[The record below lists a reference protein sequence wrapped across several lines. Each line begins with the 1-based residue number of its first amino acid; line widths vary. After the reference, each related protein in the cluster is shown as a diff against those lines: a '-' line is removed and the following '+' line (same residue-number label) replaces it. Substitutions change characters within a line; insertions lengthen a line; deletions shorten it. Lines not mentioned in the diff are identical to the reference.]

1 MNLFTKSLENRTILC
16 QENAAVLIHKE
27 LAQRNIRGVK
37 VLSLNSWLMSF
48 NFNDDISDIEI
59 RLSIHHQMKNIANQL
74 IQLKNICTTPSFEKE
89 CLTFLEKFKGYDL
102 DLQLLPENN
111 GLQKELKLIL
121 TTLKYPSK
129 NERLLKLLRN
139 IPDDEI
145 KKLVLMVRQPD
156 LFTSR
161 MLDYL
166 VSKGAEVSSFEK
178 YDSKAVFY
186 HAANKRQ
193 EIEAA
198 IQKIIKDHMDCD
210 SVQFCLLDQS
220 YQPLVRQLLERYQLP
235 FTFISEASVCNLAL
249 KAANMLRF
257 ALNDNQENCLNCL
270 NTGCFSLSQTPF
282 LIQALEIFN
291 CKWNDSFPDLASIDF
306 TYNLM
311 SERDVE
317 TVSALISKAED
328 ERTKI
333 LPVMNA
339 LTQYQSYRELFTNI
353 DAALMNYARQ
363 DMKAYKKIQRL
374 FIDAIDLIADESDCM
389 LILETLES
397 MQGTQKPENI
407 GGILIQTPDDLMFCE
422 GSCFVLGAAQKNFP
436 GFSSESGIFDENY
449 LAMIP
454 NYPTLDERYQQFINN
469 RYSLLTFAPELIIS
483 YPLNDYEGKN
493 NEASLEI
500 ENAMAEKGINKSSS
514 YPLIQ
519 IEHERFQQFQLSEHT
534 AHTLYLNEHKELQGS
549 VSSLERYTGCP
560 YAYFLK
566 SGLKVQE
573 PIDASF
579 SDQKIGTLSHYVL
592 ETLVQKYGKDY
603 AKADEAEISQLINE
617 QCAELNKIYPQLN
630 FNLIA
635 KKELISLMNNCAQ
648 LALMEEHSAL
658 MPVKCEQEFYHEYPL
673 GGGITLKLK
682 GYIDRIDENER
693 FFRIIDYKSSKKR
706 LNTEKVFSGQQ
717 LQLITYAMHSRNAL
731 NKEALGAFYYS
742 FKNENLALPY
752 GKVKRRG
759 AGEFIEND
767 TETMLTEKKK
777 AARLQGWIFSE
788 FVEEMDNE
796 GNYTAGIKNSP
807 KTGITAGN
815 VIDPRILTHL
825 LEQMMHTLA
834 ASILSGKIDCQ
845 PSEDACLYCSYKPI
859 CRFNGNPRKPQMLV
873 EVPENLMKNHGGEND
888 E

>member
-48 NFNDDISDIEI
+48 NYNDEISEIETK
-59 RLSIHHQMKNIANQL
+59 LLIHHQMKDIANQL
-74 IQLKNICTTPSFEKE
+74 KQLKNICVTPSFEKE
-89 CLTFLEKFKGYDL
+89 CLTFLEKFKGFDL
-102 DLQLLPENN
+102 DLKLLPEENE
-111 GLQKELKLIL
+111 LQKELKLIL
-121 TTLKYPSK
+121 TTLKFPSK
-129 NERLLKLLRN
+129 NEQLLKILKN

-161 MLDYL
+161 ILNYL
-166 VSKGAEVSSFEK
+166 ISKGAEERSFEK
-178 YDSKAVFY
+178 YEPQAAFY

-198 IQKIIKDHMDCD
+198 IQKIINDAMDCD
-210 SVQFCLLDQS
+210 HVQLCLLDQS

-235 FTFISEASVCNLAL
+235 FTFMSEASICNLAL

-270 NTGCFSLSQTPF
+270 NTGCFSSAQTPF

-291 CKWNDSFPDLASIDF
+291 SKWNDPFPNLENIEF

-317 TVSALISKAED
+317 TVSALITKAEE
-328 ERTKI
+328 ERAKI
-333 LPVMNA
+333 LPIMYS
-339 LTQYQSYRELFTNI
+339 LTHFQNYRELFTNI
-353 DAALMNYARQ
+353 DTALMNHARE
-363 DMKAYKKIQRL
+363 DIKSYKKIQRL
-374 FIDAIDLIADESDCM
+374 FIDAIDLIHDESDCL
-389 LILETLES
+389 LILEMLES
-397 MQGTQKPENI
+397 MNGRQKPDTI
-407 GGILIQTPDDLMFCE
+407 GGILIVDPDDLMFCE
-422 GSCFVLGAAQKNFP
+422 GTCFVLGSTQKNFP

-449 LAMIP
+449 LNKIAG
-454 NYPTLDERYQQFINN
+454 YPTLDERYQHFINN
-469 RYSLLTFAPELIIS
+469 RYALLTYAPEVILS

-500 ENAMAEKGINKSSS
+500 ENFMAEKGVSKSTL

-519 IEHERFQQFQLSEHT
+519 KEHERYTQFQLSEHT
-534 AHTLYLNEHKELQGS
+534 AHRLYLNEHKELHGS

-579 SDQKIGTLSHYVL
+579 SDQKIGTLSHYIL
-592 ETLVQKYGKDY
+592 ETLVQKYGKNY

-617 QCAELNKIYPQLN
+617 QCEELNKIYPHLN

-658 MPVKCEQEFYHEYPL
+658 VPVKCEQEFYHEYPI
-673 GGGITLKLK
+673 GNDITLKLK

-693 FFRIIDYKSSKKR
+693 FFRIVDYKSSKKR
-706 LNTEKVFSGQQ
+706 LVTDKVFSGQQ
-717 LQLITYAMHSRNAL
+717 LQLITYAMHSRDSL

-742 FKNENLALPY
+742 FKNENLSCPY
-752 GKVKRRG
+752 GKLKRRG
-759 AGEFIEND
+759 AGEFIETDKD
-767 TETMLTEKKK
+767 TILTEQKK
-777 AARLQGWIFSE
+777 ATRLQGWIFSD

-796 GNYTAGIKNSP
+796 GNYTAGIKNSA
-807 KTGITAGN
+807 KTGITASN
-815 VIDPRILTHL
+815 VIDPRVLTHL
-825 LEQMMHTLA
+825 LEQMMKSLA
-834 ASILSGKIDCQ
+834 ASILSGKIDCR
-845 PSEDACLYCSYKPI
+845 PTEDACLYCSYKPI
-859 CRFNGNPRKPQMLV
+859 CRFNGNPRKPEMLV
-873 EVPENLMKNHGGEND
+873 EVPENLMKNKGGDDD

>member
-48 NFNDDISDIEI
+48 NYKDEISEIEI
-59 RLSIHHQMKNIANQL
+59 KLSIHHQMKAIANQL
-74 IQLKNICTTPSFEKE
+74 RQLKNICVTPSFEKE
-89 CLTFLEKFKGYDL
+89 CLTFLEKFKGFDL
-102 DLQLLPENN
+102 DLESLPEQNE
-111 GLQKELKLIL
+111 LQKELKLIL
-121 TTLKYPSK
+121 TTLKFPSK
-129 NERLLKLLRN
+129 NELLLKILKN

-166 VSKGAEVSSFEK
+166 ISKGAQECSFET
-178 YDSKAVFY
+178 YESTAAFY

-198 IQKIIKDHMDCD
+198 IQKIINDHMDCD
-210 SVQFCLLDQS
+210 KVQFCLLDQS

-235 FTFISEASVCNLAL
+235 FTFMSETAICNLAL

-270 NTGCFSLSQTPF
+270 NTGCFSLFQTPF

-291 CKWNDSFPDLASIDF
+291 CKWNTPFPNLENNDF

-317 TVSALISKAED
+317 TVSALINKAED
-328 ERTKI
+328 ERAKI
-333 LPVMNA
+333 LPVMNS
-339 LTQYQSYRELFTNI
+339 LTNYQNYHELFTNI
-353 DAALMNYARQ
+353 DAALTIHARN
-363 DMKAYKKIQRL
+363 DMKSYKKIQRL
-374 FIDAIDLIADESDCM
+374 FIDAIDFIHDESDCL
-389 LILETLES
+389 LILEVLEG
-397 MQGTQKPENI
+397 MNGRQKPDTI
-407 GGILIQTPDDLMFCE
+407 GGILIQDPDDLLFSD
-422 GSCFVLGAAQKNFP
+422 GTCFVLGGTQKNFP

-454 NYPTLDERYQQFINN
+454 NYPSLDERYQHFINN
-469 RYSLLTFAPELIIS
+469 RYAVMTYSPKLILS

-500 ENAMAEKGINKSSS
+500 ENFMAEKGINKSNS

-519 IEHERFQQFQLSEHT
+519 IEHERYTQYQLLEHT
-534 AHTLYLNEHKELQGS
+534 AHTLYLNEHKELHGS

-566 SGLKVQE
+566 SGLKIQE

-603 AKADEAEISQLINE
+603 AKADEAEISKLINE
-617 QCAELNKIYPQLN
+617 QCAELNKIYPHLN

-635 KKELISLMNNCAQ
+635 KKELISLVNNCAQ

-658 MPVKCEQEFYHEYPL
+658 VPVKCEQEFYHEYPI
-673 GGGITLKLK
+673 GNGITLKLK

-693 FFRIIDYKSSKKR
+693 FFRIVDYKSSKKR
-706 LNTEKVFSGQQ
+706 LVTDKVFSGQQ
-717 LQLITYAMHSRNAL
+717 LQLITYAMHSKDAL

-742 FKNENLALPY
+742 FKNENLSLPY
-752 GKVKRRG
+752 GKLKRRG
-759 AGEFIEND
+759 AGEFIETDED
-767 TETMLTEKKK
+767 TILTEQKK
-777 AARLQGWIFSE
+777 ATRLQGWIFSD

-796 GNYTAGIKNSP
+796 GNYTAGIKNSV
-807 KTGITAGN
+807 KSGITAAN
-815 VIDPRILTHL
+815 VIDPRVLTHL
-825 LEQMMHTLA
+825 LEQMMKSLA
-834 ASILSGKIDCQ
+834 ASILSGKIDCR
-845 PSEDACLYCSYKPI
+845 PTEDACLYCSYKPI
-859 CRFNGNPRKPQMLV
+859 CRFNGNPRKPEMLV
-873 EVPENLMKNHGGEND
+873 EVPENLMKNKGGDDD

>member
-16 QENAAVLIHKE
+16 QENTAVLIHKE
-27 LAQRNIRGVK
+27 LAKRNIRGVK

-48 NFNDDISDIEI
+48 NFKDEISDIEI
-59 RLSIHHQMKNIANQL
+59 KLSIHHQMKELASQL
-74 IQLKNICTTPSFEKE
+74 KQLKNICSTPSFEKE
-89 CLTFLEKFKGYDL
+89 CLTFLEKFKGFDL
-102 DLQLLPENN
+102 DLKLLPERNE
-111 GLQKELKLIL
+111 LQKELKLIL

-129 NERLLKLLRN
+129 NEQLLKILKN
-139 IPDDEI
+139 IPEDEI

-156 LFTSR
+156 LFTST
-161 MLDYL
+161 MLQYL
-166 VSKGAEVSSFEK
+166 IDKGAEVCSFEK
-178 YDSKAVFY
+178 YDSAAEFY

-198 IQKIIKDHMDCD
+198 IQKIIHDHMDCD
-210 SVQFCLLDQS
+210 RIQFCLLDQS

-235 FTFISEASVCNLAL
+235 FTFMSEASICNLAL

-291 CKWNDSFPDLASIDF
+291 CRWNESFPDLNRVDF
-306 TYNLM
+306 SYNLM

-317 TVSALISKAED
+317 TVAALINKAEE
-328 ERTKI
+328 ERAKL
-333 LPVMNA
+333 LPAMNS
-339 LTQYQSYRELFTNI
+339 LTHFHSYRELFTNI
-353 DAALMNYARQ
+353 DALLMNQARQ
-363 DMKAYKKIQRL
+363 DMKAYKKIQRC
-374 FIDAIDLIADESDCM
+374 FIDAIDLIHDESDCL

-397 MQGTQKPENI
+397 MNGSQKPESI
-407 GGILIQTPDDLMFCE
+407 GGILIQDPDDLMFCD
-422 GSCFVLGAAQKNFP
+422 STCFVFGGTQKNFP
-436 GFSSESGIFDENY
+436 GFSCESGIFDENY

-454 NYPTLDERYQQFINN
+454 NYPTLDERYQHFIKN
-469 RYSLLTFAPELIIS
+469 RFGILSYAPKLIFS

-500 ENAMAEKGINKSSS
+500 ENAMAEKGIDKSTS

-519 IEHERFQQFQLSEHT
+519 TEHERFQQFQLSEHT
-534 AHTLYLNEHKELQGS
+534 AHTLYLNEHKELHGS

-579 SDQKIGTLSHYVL
+579 NDQKIGTLSHYVL

-603 AKADEAEISQLINE
+603 AKAGEAEISQLINE
-617 QCAELNKIYPQLN
+617 QCDELNKIYPHLN

-635 KKELISLMNNCAQ
+635 KKELISLMNNCTQ

-658 MPVKCEQEFYHEYPL
+658 IPVKCEQEFYHEYPI
-673 GGGITLKLK
+673 GNDITLKLK
-682 GYIDRIDENER
+682 GYIDRIDENEH
-693 FFRIIDYKSSKKR
+693 FFRIVDYKSSKKR
-706 LNTEKVFSGQQ
+706 LNTDKVFSGQQ

-742 FKNENLALPY
+742 FKNENLSLPY
-752 GKVKRRG
+752 GKLKRRG
-759 AGEFIEND
+759 AGEFIETD
-767 TETMLTEKKK
+767 EEAMLTEQKK

-796 GNYTAGIKNSP
+796 GTYTTGIKNSA
-807 KTGITAGN
+807 KSGITASN
-815 VIDPRILTHL
+815 VIDPRVLTHL
-825 LEQMMHTLA
+825 LEQMLHSLA
-834 ASILSGKIDCQ
+834 TSILSGKIDCR
-845 PSEDACLYCSYKPI
+845 PAEDACLYCSYKPI
-859 CRFNGNPRKPQMLV
+859 CRFNGNPRKPEMLV
-873 EVPENLMKNHGGEND
+873 EVPENLMKNKGGEED